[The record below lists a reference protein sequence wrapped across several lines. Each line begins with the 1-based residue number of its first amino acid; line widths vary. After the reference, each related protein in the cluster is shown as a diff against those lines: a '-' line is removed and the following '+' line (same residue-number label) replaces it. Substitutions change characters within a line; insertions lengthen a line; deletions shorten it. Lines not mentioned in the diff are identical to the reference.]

1 LDHDKPHWPLHKPEE
16 PHTKPIQHPD
26 AKRRAKHEAALDQK
40 ADQAAAQDPDLSA
53 LDSDFI
59 RVLEDLI
66 DALLA
71 NGTLRL
77 TDLPPHAL
85 NKLNQRKHA
94 RQRLRDSLDLLDDE
108 DDLF

>member
-1 LDHDKPHWPLHKPEE
+1 MDED
-16 PHTKPIQHPD
+16 
-26 AKRRAKHEAALDQK
+26 
-40 ADQAAAQDPDLSA
+40 QDPAKSNGHAQQELST

-77 TDLPPHAL
+77 TDLPPTAL
-85 NKLNQRKHA
+85 EKLSRRKMA
-94 RQRLRDSLDLLDDE
+94 RERLRSSLDLVDDE
-108 DDLF
+108 DAMI